1 MTVAVACAGAR
12 GQGLAR
18 VLRRDG
24 VRILDALGLG
34 ASELSIVIVGD
45 AAMRRMN
52 REYRAI
58 DETTDVLSFPQFEAS
73 DIAMRMARLA
83 NHSAVPQGDG
93 ARAQARV
100 GASARR
106 PPPLP
111 VLPNLPNLPNLPIG
125 DVVISVDTAGRQARD
140 LGQRLEA
147 RARDLLIHGVLH
159 LIGYDHERSAAAA
172 RRMFARER
180 ELAARLAADNG
191 GGRSAAARRRA

>member
-1 MTVAVACAGAR
+1 VTVAVACARAR

-52 REYRAI
+52 REFRAI
-58 DETTDVLSFPQFEAS
+58 DEPTDVLSFPQFEPS
-73 DIAMRMARLA
+73 DTVMRMARRRIENHIAIAQA
-83 NHSAVPQGDG
+83 NG
-93 ARAQARV
+93 ARAQTGNEALT
-100 GASARR
+100 RR
-106 PPPLP
+106 PPP
-111 VLPNLPNLPNLPIG
+111 LPIG

-140 LGQRLEA
+140 LGQRLEL

-180 ELAARLAADNG
+180 ELAARLAADSG